1 MPQYVEVNG
10 EIVEFPDG
18 MSDDQI
24 AQAIRGQGAPM
35 PTPSVANA
43 LAPKPKGV
51 HPTSLGEYGRLLG
64 GMGENAVTAAT
75 GLASLIPAGLGG
87 LAAAAVP
94 GGQTGAEKV
103 DEIRSALT
111 YQPRLQEGQQIAG
124 ALSGPLEAASVGIT
138 NAFDVNPGGN
148 PIEPFTAGGD
158 FSRSLIPDSLAPV
171 VSTAL
176 STGAQLAPAA
186 KAFKAARGTP
196 RQPGP
201 TTSQLYQRGSHYF
214 GQARRL
220 GGDISS
226 AAKDRLTYNVNT
238 LIDSNGLP
246 LRINPKLHPQSAA
259 LREEII
265 KTMSKDSV
273 SFDDLIEL
281 RQIAGDVAGAA
292 EKGERLRGLMIK
304 NQIDDYVDSLGADD
318 MIGGNPQAAAES
330 LNAARQ
336 HWAAASK
343 ASVIEERIALAGDR
357 AGQFSGSG
365 FENALRTEFRQL
377 KRRITK
383 GQERGF
389 TPEEVALIDAVA
401 NGDSVQKVMTLIGK
415 LAPTGVVSGGIGAGA
430 GFAIAGPGGAV
441 ALPAMGALSRQLATQ
456 RRINSAN
463 AALEAVQNRGL
474 LAP

>member
-64 GMGENAVTAAT
+64 GISENALSMGT

-111 YQPRLQEGQQIAG
+111 YQPRLQKGQQIAQGLGRPMQALDTGLTDVFDVSGPQHPMSLFNLIPEEARAGVSTGLRTGAEVLAAAIPAQKGWG
-124 ALSGPLEAASVGIT
+124 AL
-138 NAFDVNPGGN
+138 
-148 PIEPFTAGGD
+148 
-158 FSRSLIPDSLAPV
+158 
-171 VSTAL
+171 
-176 STGAQLAPAA
+176 
-186 KAFKAARGTP
+186 KGTP

-201 TTSQLYQRGSHYF
+201 TTSQLYSNGSRYF
-214 GQARRL
+214 GNARRL
-220 GGDISS
+220 GGDIKRES
-226 AAKDRLTYNVNT
+226 ADALTYNVRT
-238 LIDSNGLP
+238 LTDSNGLP
-246 LRINPKLHPQSAA
+246 LRINEKLHPQAHA
-259 LREEII
+259 LQQEIAE
-265 KTMSKDSV
+265 TMATDSV

-281 RQIAGDVAGAA
+281 RQMAGDVAGAV
-292 EKGERLRGLMIK
+292 EKADAFRGLMIK
-304 NQIDDYVDSLGADD
+304 NQIDDYVNNLSIKD
-318 MIGGNPQAAAES
+318 MAGGSDPRKAVEY
-330 LNAARQ
+330 LNAARE